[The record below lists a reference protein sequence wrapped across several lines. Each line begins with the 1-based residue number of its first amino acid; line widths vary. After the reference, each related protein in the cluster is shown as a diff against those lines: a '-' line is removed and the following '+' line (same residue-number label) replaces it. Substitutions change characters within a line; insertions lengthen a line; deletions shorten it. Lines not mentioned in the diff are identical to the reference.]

1 MDRLHPHYQ
10 KVAKEAGYKI
20 KLFTGTENT
29 IAGRLGSID
38 LMVIFTNKVSHNARK
53 LALEAAR
60 ADNIP
65 VMMCHSCGV
74 STLKDCLK
82 SPSSECPIRK

>member
-1 MDRLHPHYQ
+1 M
-10 KVAKEAGYKI
+10 
-20 KLFTGTENT
+20 
-29 IAGRLGSID
+29 
-38 LMVIFTNKVSHNARK
+38 IFTNKVSHNARK